1 MSASIPLMDA
11 PVNMMENGP
20 NGHHFAT
27 SATQKHPVD
36 DLQRRST
43 LFDDLDDVRRIYGSG
58 LAMRLATE
66 RQMASK
72 VGGRLPG
79 MESYSVDSSNILL
92 ETLLGTDTKL
102 DFQDV
107 LSRPEHLPIA
117 SVLSPHLA
125 MEQKLGLM

>member
-1 MSASIPLMDA
+1 
-11 PVNMMENGP
+11 MMQAGP
-20 NGHHFAT
+20 NGLNFAAAASQNHF
-27 SATQKHPVD
+27 VD
-36 DLQRRST
+36 DLQRRSSVYE
-43 LFDDLDDVRRIYGSG
+43 DIDCVRRIYGSG

-79 MESYSVDSSNILL
+79 MEGAIVDSSNIAL

-117 SVLSPHLA
+117 TVKSPHQA

>member
-1 MSASIPLMDA
+1 
-11 PVNMMENGP
+11 MMQAGP
-20 NGHHFAT
+20 NGHNLAT
-27 SATQKHPVD
+27 TASQKHPVD

-43 LFDDLDDVRRIYGSG
+43 MFDDLDDVRRIYGSG

-79 MESYSVDSSNILL
+79 MESASVDSSNIMLD
-92 ETLLGTDTKL
+92 TLMGTDVKL

-107 LSRPEHLPIA
+107 LSRPEHLPMA
-117 SVLSPHLA
+117 QVTSPHQA
-125 MEQKLGLM
+125 MENKLGLM